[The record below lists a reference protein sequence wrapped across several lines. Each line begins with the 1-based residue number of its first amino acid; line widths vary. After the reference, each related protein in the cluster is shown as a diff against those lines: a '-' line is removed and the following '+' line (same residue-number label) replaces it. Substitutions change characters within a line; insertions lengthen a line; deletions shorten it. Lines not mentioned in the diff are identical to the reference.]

1 MSQESHRAAAYFGLV
16 FILTLPFW
24 ILGAAFDVR
33 FLPGLPIS
41 ALAVMVPTLAAGL
54 LSFWDGGGQALISLL
69 ARALDFS
76 RAGWRLLVIA
86 LVNPALFG
94 LAFLAA
100 RFSDGNIPNA
110 SFDTVEALLL
120 FALFLPCALLEELG
134 WSGYALDRLQTRSSP
149 LAAAF
154 ILGVIWAIWHYPALT
169 QVGRSIE
176 WIAWWSVWTVSAR
189 TIMVWLY
196 NWAGASV
203 FAVALYH
210 AISNLCWQLF
220 PIHGSYFDARTS
232 GVITL
237 VLAVM
242 LMIWPS
248 QKPAVREAK

>member
-1 MSQESHRAAAYFGLV
+1 MSRESRRAAAYFGLV
-16 FILTLPFW
+16 FILTIPFW
-24 ILGAAFDVR
+24 ILGAAVDVR
-33 FLPGLPIS
+33 LLPGLPIS
-41 ALAVMVPTLAAGL
+41 AFAVVVPALAAGL
-54 LSFWDGGGQALISLL
+54 LSVWDGGGQALASLL

-94 LAFLAA
+94 LAFLAL
-100 RFSDGNIPNA
+100 RFSDGNIANL
-110 SFDTVEALLL
+110 SFDAVEALLL

-134 WSGYALDRLQTRSSP
+134 WSGYAVDRLQTRYSP

-154 ILGVIWAIWHYPALT
+154 ILGVIWAIWHYPALA
-169 QVGRSIE
+169 QVGRPIE

-189 TIMVWLY
+189 IIMVWLY

-210 AISNLCWQLF
+210 AVSNLCWQLF
-220 PIHGSYFDARTS
+220 PIHGSYFNPRIS

-237 VLAVM
+237 ALALT
-242 LMIWPS
+242 LMIWRS
-248 QKPAVREAK
+248 QKAPAQEPK